1 MKEATFNRFRDF
13 IYEQCGISL
22 NQDKVALVSARVGKR
37 MRKLSLT
44 THEEYLNFLLGDRSG
59 AELSF
64 FIDAISTNVT
74 SFFREREHF
83 DFLKKEFSGCLSRGQ
98 RRFRYW
104 SAASSTG
111 EEAYSLTM
119 DLLDFQPPERIDL
132 RILAT
137 DISNEVLE
145 KARRGGYDGKKLENV
160 SPAYRI
166 RYFDAG
172 HANNGG
178 EFIVN
183 ESVRRCVAFKT
194 LNLSRPPFP
203 MTGPFDAILCRNVMI
218 YFDPGTREKLVA
230 ECYRLLKPGGHLL
243 VGHSESLTGMQTPFT
258 TIGPSI
264 YVK

>member
-1 MKEATFNRFRDF
+1 MQDRTFNKFREY
-13 IYEQCGISL
+13 IYEKSGISL
-22 NQDKVALVSARVGKR
+22 NQDKVALVSARVSKR
-37 MRKLSLT
+37 MRKLDLP
-44 THEEYLNFLLGDRSG
+44 THEHYLEYLLGDRTG
-59 AELSF
+59 GELPF

-74 SFFREREHF
+74 SFFREPEHF
-83 DFLKKEFSGCLSRGQ
+83 DFLKKDFGSCLSQGQ

-111 EEAYSLTM
+111 EEAYSLVM
-119 DLLDFQPPERIDL
+119 DLLDFQQAGNVDL

-137 DISNEVLE
+137 DISNEVLD
-145 KARRGGYDGKKLENV
+145 KARRGGYDSKKLETV
-160 SPAYRI
+160 SLAYRN

-178 EFIVN
+178 DFIVN
-183 ESVRRCVAFKT
+183 ETVKKRVAFKT

-203 MTGPFDAILCRNVMI
+203 MKGPFDAILCRNVMI
-218 YFDPGTREKLVA
+218 YFDQGTREKLVG

-258 TIGPSI
+258 TVGPSI
-264 YVK
+264 YEK